1 MATTASS
8 ENNTSSR
15 MSCCGCCRNLA
26 ASDDSDE
33 RNKDERWAYW
43 FGGVAMGPDTVNA
56 TWWTGV
62 ILMLAASDSTCGT
75 NPSAVESVLS
85 GAKYSALDSGAD
97 GLACT
102 PAEQWNH
109 SAWTTFNGS
118 SCLAKTGGLDTSYH
132 NLPDAGCQAAYTA
145 YRAVYPD
152 YT

>member
-102 PAEQWNH
+102 PAEQ
-109 SAWTTFNGS
+109 
-118 SCLAKTGGLDTSYH
+118 
-132 NLPDAGCQAAYTA
+132 
-145 YRAVYPD
+145 
-152 YT
+152 